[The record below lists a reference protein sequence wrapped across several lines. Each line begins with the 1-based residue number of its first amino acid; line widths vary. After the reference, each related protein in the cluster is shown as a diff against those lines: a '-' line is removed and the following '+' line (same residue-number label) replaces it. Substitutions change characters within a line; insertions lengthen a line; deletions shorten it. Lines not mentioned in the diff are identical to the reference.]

1 MEFEKVSIIIPV
13 YKVESYLDK
22 CVKTAVQQTYPNIE
36 VLLIDDGSPDDC
48 GKMCDDWAKKD
59 SRIVVIHQENGG
71 LADARNTGIEAA
83 TGEYLVFVDSD
94 DYIAPDMVQ
103 KLYDALKTNDAEM
116 SICNFLHVD
125 ERGLPVPE
133 LEHVRPI
140 TDEVISGL
148 EVLEKMH
155 VQTKERWFGWY
166 YSMAWNKL
174 YKRDLFTEIRYPK
187 GKLCE
192 DVFIAHK
199 LFGICSK
206 VACIS
211 DVCYYYVRRE
221 GSITFKRSCKTYLND
236 AEGYLDRAQY
246 CYTKGLYKAAAHAY
260 WYTAILLSD
269 ARPSKEDPEDLQ
281 NEYDDLLQSFRQLN
295 RCQEACSPKESL
307 QISIISRSPALYH
320 ILFRNPLRRSIKRA
334 IWKIKK

>member
-1 MEFEKVSIIIPV
+1 MEYEKVSIIIPV

-22 CVKTAVQQTYPNIE
+22 CVETVVQQTYPNIE
-36 VLLIDDGSPDDC
+36 VLLIDDGSPDSC
-48 GKMCDDWAKKD
+48 GKMCDEWAKKD
-59 SRIVVIHQENGG
+59 SRIAVFHQENGG

-94 DYIAPDMVQ
+94 DYIAPDMVK

-125 ERGLPVPE
+125 ERGLPIPE

-140 TDEVISGL
+140 PDEVISGL

-155 VQTKERWFGWY
+155 RQTKERWFGWY

-174 YKRDLFTEIRYPK
+174 YKRALFAEIRYPK

-199 LFGICSK
+199 LFGISTR

-211 DVCYYYVRRE
+211 DVCYFYVRRE

-246 CYTKGLYKAAAHAY
+246 CYSKGLYKAAAHAY

-269 ARPSKEDPEDLQ
+269 ARPSKGDPEDLQ
-281 NEYDDLLQSFRQLN
+281 NEYNDLLQSFRQLN
-295 RCQEACSPKESL
+295 RCKEACSQKDSL
-307 QISIISRSPALYH
+307 QISIISHSPALYH
-320 ILFRNPLRRSIKRA
+320 FIFRNPLRRSIKRA